1 MKNTFLKRAH
11 FFFTSLFIVSI
22 HLPFVFAN
30 TKQAEVIAVSSPR
43 FVSLSGTVAAISNK
57 TASVFEMLEL
67 GSAGLSEEAFNAAM
81 KGYEYLREKGKLQK
95 QDIISIID
103 FTRSSAKK
111 RLFVID
117 LKNCKTLFCTYV
129 SHGQGSGEEY
139 ATKFSNIPESY
150 QSSLGFYITEG
161 TYSGKNGYSL
171 HLDGQEKG
179 INDNAE
185 ERAIVI
191 HGAPYVSETYIRDHG
206 YIGRSWGCPAVPEK
220 LNKPIIE
227 KIKNGSCVF
236 IYGNN
241 RKYLSRSKILNS

>member
-1 MKNTFLKRAH
+1 MKNMFLKRAH

-30 TKQAEVIAVSSPR
+30 TKPVEILPGIAKSLKNLGGNSLNAVS
-43 FVSLSGTVAAISNK
+43 K
-57 TASVFEMLEL
+57 TASVFEMLDL
-67 GSAGLSEEAFNAAM
+67 GAAGLSRDAFNAAM
-81 KGYEYLREKGKLQK
+81 KGYEYLKEKGKLQK
-95 QDIISIID
+95 DDIISIID

-117 LKNCKTLFCTYV
+117 LKNCQTLFCTYV

-150 QSSLGFYITEG
+150 QSSLGFYITEE

-171 HLDGQEKG
+171 HLEGQEKG
-179 INDNAE
+179 INDNAQ
-185 ERAIVI
+185 ERAIVM

-220 LNKPIIE
+220 MNKPIIE

-241 RKYLSRSKILNS
+241 KKYLSRSKILNS